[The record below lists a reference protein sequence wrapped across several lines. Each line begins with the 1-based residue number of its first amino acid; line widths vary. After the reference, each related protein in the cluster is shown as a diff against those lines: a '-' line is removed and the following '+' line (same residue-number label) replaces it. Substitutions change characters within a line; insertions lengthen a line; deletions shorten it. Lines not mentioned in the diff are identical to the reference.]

1 MQGTIYKRVKHQCA
15 KGKRRW
21 VRLPNPT
28 PRASPCASC
37 GANLTKE
44 KETRYDCSWW
54 AGGKK
59 RSKTFAT
66 KHAASR
72 FLTEVVKVAQD
83 GTYQETRRVPMSE
96 VFNEWEKHLLMRR
109 QQGLLKFSS
118 LKSYRSILHRH
129 LHPAFGA
136 YRSERFTVDVV
147 QAWEQRCASTLGDKG
162 QTHRSFNHRLA
173 VLRSVVAWAR
183 GPGQRYLAHDPLVGM
198 KTLPADKREPKY
210 LEPPELAALLDAVEG
225 ERDCCIMHLFA
236 YSGLR
241 RGELFGLQW
250 RDLDET
256 SNRLHVQRAVY
267 QGTIGRPKTKHSE
280 RRVDL
285 PEPIV
290 ARLLAYKKEFPPM
303 GKGFL
308 FRSESGKHLDPDQWF
323 IKVFQPTVKRAGL
336 DTPALPEEEE
346 EEEEEEKQPI
356 GMHTLRHTYASLLA
370 AQGENIL
377 YVKKQLGHASIAITA
392 DLYSHLFRETSVS
405 AMERLSARIHK

>member
-1 MQGTIYKRVKHQCA
+1 MQGTIFKRVKHQCTE
-15 KGKRRW
+15 GKAQW
-21 VRLPNPT
+21 VRLPNPLPKT
-28 PRASPCASC
+28 FPCGSC
-37 GANLTKE
+37 GGKLTTE

-59 RSKTFAT
+59 RSKTFST

-72 FLTEVVKVAQD
+72 FLTSVVKETQE
-83 GTYQETRRVPMSE
+83 GTYQQTDRVSMSK
-96 VFNEWEKHLLMRR
+96 VFNEWEEHLLMRR

-118 LKSYRSILHRH
+118 LKSYRSILHKH

-136 YRSERFTVDVV
+136 YRSDRFTVDAVL
-147 QAWEQRCASTLGDKG
+147 AWERRCASTLGEKG
-162 QTHRSFNHRLA
+162 QTVQSYNHRLA

-183 GPGQRYLAHDPLVGM
+183 GPGQRYLAHDPLVGI
-198 KTLPADKREPKY
+198 KTLPTPKREPKF
-210 LEPPELAALLDAVEG
+210 LEPPELDALLAAVTG
-225 ERDCCIMHLFA
+225 VRDQTMFALLA
-236 YSGLR
+236 YSGVR

-267 QGTIGRPKTKHSE
+267 QGTVGRPKTKHSE
-280 RRVDL
+280 RWVDL

-290 ARLLAYKKEFPPM
+290 ARLLVYKKEYPPIK
-303 GKGFL
+303 KGFL
-308 FRSESGKHLDPDQWF
+308 FRSESGKDLNPDEWF
-323 IKVFQPTVKRAGL
+323 IRVFQPTVQRAGL
-336 DTPALPEEEE
+336 DTPASTENEEEE
-346 EEEEEEKQPI
+346 EEQTVGI
-356 GMHTLRHTYASLLA
+356 HTLRHTYASLLA

-392 DLYSHLFRETSVS
+392 NLYSHMFRETSVS

>member
-1 MQGTIYKRVKHQCA
+1 MQGTIYKRVRHQCA
-15 KGKRRW
+15 EGTPRW
-21 VRLPNPT
+21 VRLPNPI
-28 PRASPCASC
+28 PRTFPCANC
-37 GANLTKE
+37 GSNLTKG

-66 KHAASR
+66 KHAAAR
-72 FLTEVVKVAQD
+72 FLTSVVKEIQE
-83 GTYQETRRVPMSE
+83 GTYQQTRRVSMSE

-118 LKSYRSILHRH
+118 LKSYRSVLHRH
-129 LHPAFGA
+129 LDPAFGA
-136 YRSERFTVDVV
+136 YRSDRFTVDAV
-147 QAWEQRCASTLGDKG
+147 QAWERRCASALGDKG
-162 QTHRSFNHRLA
+162 QTARSFNHRLA

-198 KTLPADKREPKY
+198 KTLPTPKREPKF
-210 LEPPELAALLDAVEG
+210 LEPYELAALLDAATGV
-225 ERDCCIMHLFA
+225 RDQTILYLA
-236 YSGLR
+236 SYSGVR

-285 PEPIV
+285 PQPIV

-308 FRSESGKHLDPDQWF
+308 FRSDSGKHLDPDQWF
-323 IKVFQPTVKRAGL
+323 FKVFQPTVQRAGL
-336 DTPALPEEEE
+336 NVEPRASDENEEELHE
-346 EEEEEEKQPI
+346 QSI
-356 GMHTLRHTYASLLA
+356 GLHSLRHTYASLLA

-377 YVKKQLGHASIAITA
+377 YVKKQLGHASINITA

-405 AMERLSARIHK
+405 AMERLSASIHK